1 MKTTAQKLNMTPEE
15 FEAMTFGFYF
25 RWCQSVSITDQD
37 FQCVLANSGV
47 NRWFMTELAK
57 LEAEFAILTKRYED
71 SPTVSVKD
79 YQNLYNECTF
89 HMFNIRPMVL
99 LENAKIKLPK
109 GVKVFNQIL
118 QN

>member
-1 MKTTAQKLNMTPEE
+1 MKTIAQKLNMTPEE

-25 RWCQSVSITDQD
+25 RWCESVTTTEGD
-37 FQCVLANSGV
+37 FRCVLSNSGV

-57 LEAEFAILTKRYED
+57 LEAEFQMLTNRYEG
-71 SPTVSVKD
+71 SPTVSTQD
-79 YQNLYNECTF
+79 YRDLYNDTTF

-99 LENAKIKLPK
+99 LENAKIKLPR

>member
-1 MKTTAQKLNMTPEE
+1 MKTIAQKLNMTPDE
-15 FEAMTFGFYF
+15 FEAITFGFYF
-25 RWCQSVSITDQD
+25 RWCQSVTITDQD

-57 LEAEFAILTKRYED
+57 LEAEFQMLTKRYEG
-71 SPTVSVKD
+71 SPTVSTKD
-79 YQNLYNECTF
+79 YRNLYNDTTF

-109 GVKVFNQIL
+109 GEKPVNQIMC
-118 QN
+118 N